1 MSFAFNG
8 MTSSSSGYIMS
19 VIAGVFGIAAT
30 LDRGNES
37 SSAIHFSRVT
47 NSLLALVRV
56 STAAAIVNTTC
67 GRVLPSNCFF
77 DVREL
82 MAEGGLFNLLE

>member
-1 MSFAFNG
+1 MSFAFSG
-8 MTSSSSGYIMS
+8 MTSSSGYIMS
-19 VIAGVFGIAAT
+19 VMLSAAGVFGIAAT

-56 STAAAIVNTTC
+56 STAAAIVNTC
-67 GRVLPSNCFF
+67 GGCYPVIFF
-77 DVREL
+77 LTRERIDGR
-82 MAEGGLFNLLE
+82 GGSV

>member
-19 VIAGVFGIAAT
+19 VMLSAAGVFGIAAT

-56 STAAAIVNTTC
+56 STAAAIVNTWEGVTQC
-67 GRVLPSNCFF
+67 LTRERIDGR
-77 DVREL
+77 
-82 MAEGGLFNLLE
+82 GGSV

>member
-1 MSFAFNG
+1 MSFASNE
-8 MTSSSSGYIMS
+8 MTSSPGYIMS
-19 VIAGVFGIAAT
+19 VMSDAGVFGIAAT

-56 STAAAIVNTTC
+56 STAAAIVNTDLWLVGWEVAGVC
-67 GRVLPSNCFF
+67 
-77 DVREL
+77 
-82 MAEGGLFNLLE
+82 LFY